1 METFYDGKTPRIS
14 PKIGSLCDGGCAC
27 VPPNASYSVFEA
39 GEYVTFEA
47 FLLGMA
53 HIIANES

>member
-39 GEYVTFEA
+39 GGYVTF
-47 FLLGMA
+47 GGISVRNGSY
-53 HIIANES
+53 HRK